1 MNCNHVQIGLGNEEG
16 RVDQEINET
25 AIGMTIFGKVVDSV
39 RCTAIENVGIKLTDT
54 EYNPLFHTSTNFNGE
69 FIFANLPIQYYIL
82 LSSHLDYFTSK
93 SILIN
98 PCSEYKIKKILLNP
112 LPKSKKN
119 IISGKITDIKN
130 KPLSNCIVKLFSKKD
145 TCVLYDTTTD
155 GNGDYVISFN
165 KKCNMCYYLLI
176 DHCMYRSKVIDIPIE
191 YNKIYNINVHLSID
205 EYCGGTISGIIT
217 DVTGNP
223 VSHGIVILFDACKNK
238 PISFT
243 YTNDTGCYLFYNLKI
258 GDYYIKSNKLYEENY
273 IKFEEPQLDTF
284 SIYY

>member
-1 MNCNHVQIGLGNEEG
+1 
-16 RVDQEINET
+16 
-25 AIGMTIFGKVVDSV
+25 
-39 RCTAIENVGIKLTDT
+39 
-54 EYNPLFHTSTNFNGE
+54 
-69 FIFANLPIQYYIL
+69 
-82 LSSHLDYFTSK
+82 
-93 SILIN
+93 
-98 PCSEYKIKKILLNP
+98 
-112 LPKSKKN
+112 
-119 IISGKITDIKN
+119 
-130 KPLSNCIVKLFSKKD
+130 
-145 TCVLYDTTTD
+145 
-155 GNGDYVISFN
+155 
-165 KKCNMCYYLLI
+165 
-176 DHCMYRSKVIDIPIE
+176 MYRSKVIDIPIE

-273 IKFEEPQLDTF
+273 IKFVEPQLDTF